1 VDIGKLEQQV
11 AAAFPA
17 ARIEVAD
24 TTGGGDHFAMLVV
37 SDRFAG
43 LPVLRRHRLVYDA
56 LGDLMRAE
64 IHALSLRTLTPTE
77 HEDGL
82 ITKIGRS

>member
-1 VDIGKLEQQV
+1 MSVDTRTLEQKL

-24 TTGGGDHFAMLVV
+24 TTGGGDHFAALIVSECFEGMPLV
-37 SDRFAG
+37 
-43 LPVLRRHRLVYDA
+43 RRHRMVYES

-64 IHALSLRTLTPTE
+64 IHALSLRTLTPAE
-77 HEDGL
+77 LDAD
-82 ITKIGRS
+82 

>member
-1 VDIGKLEQQV
+1 MEQKI

-24 TTGGGDHFAMLVV
+24 TTGGGDHFAMVVV
-37 SDRFAG
+37 SERFEG
-43 LPVLRRHRLVYDA
+43 LPLVRRHRLVYDA

-64 IHALSLRTLTPTE
+64 VHALSLRTLTPAE
-77 HEDGL
+77 HEEE
-82 ITKIGRS
+82 

>member
-1 VDIGKLEQQV
+1 MDSRTLEQKI

-24 TTGGGDHFAMLVV
+24 TTGGGDHFAMVVV
-37 SDRFAG
+37 SERFEG
-43 LPVLRRHRLVYDA
+43 LPLVRRHRLVYDA

-64 IHALSLRTLTPTE
+64 VHALSLRTLTPAE
-77 HEDGL
+77 HEEE
-82 ITKIGRS
+82 

>member
-1 VDIGKLEQQV
+1 M

-24 TTGGGDHFAMLVV
+24 TTGGGDHFAMLIV
-37 SDRFAG
+37 SERFDG
-43 LPVLRRHRLVYDA
+43 LTLVRRHRLVYDA

-64 IHALSLRTLTPTE
+64 VHALSLQTLTPAE
-77 HEDGL
+77 HDADGM
-82 ITKIGRS
+82 S

>member
-1 VDIGKLEQQV
+1 LEQKV

-17 ARIEVAD
+17 ARVEVAD

-37 SDRFAG
+37 SERFAG
-43 LPVLRRHRLVYDA
+43 LPLVRRHRLVYDA

-64 IHALSLRTLTPTE
+64 VHALSLRTLTPAE
-77 HEDGL
+77 HDADG
-82 ITKIGRS
+82 SS

>member
-1 VDIGKLEQQV
+1 VDIGELEQQV

-17 ARIEVAD
+17 AQIEVAD
-24 TTGGGDHFAMLVV
+24 TTGGGDHFAVLVV
-37 SDRFAG
+37 SDRFEG
-43 LPVLRRHRLVYDA
+43 LPLLRRHRLVYDA
-56 LGDLMRAE
+56 LGDLMRAD

-77 HEDGL
+77 HEDTL

>member
-1 VDIGKLEQQV
+1 MDIRTLEQKV

-24 TTGGGDHFAMLVV
+24 TTGGGDHFAMLIV
-37 SDRFAG
+37 SERFDG
-43 LPVLRRHRLVYDA
+43 MTLVRRHRLVYDA

-64 IHALSLRTLTPTE
+64 VHALSLQTLTPAE
-77 HEDGL
+77 HDADGM
-82 ITKIGRS
+82 S